1 MRRFQQLLQ
10 GLDRTTGTSAKQQ
23 LLADYFRQAPAADA
37 AWGLELLLGKR
48 RRRLITG
55 RRLRQVAQ
63 QLSGLPPWLFEDCHA
78 QVGDSA
84 ETVALT
90 LPAGERQ
97 AVDQPLHQWMER
109 SLPELAALDS
119 EQQDK
124 ALAALWDGLCQD
136 DIYLLSKL
144 LSGGFRVGVSSGLV
158 QKALAAAAGVEPSTI
173 AQRLM
178 GGIEPSAAAFEQLM
192 NSEAEAGGPPPGR
205 PYPFFLASPWER
217 ENAPPWHADQWQTE
231 WKWDGIRAQLIRRQ
245 GEVFLWSRG
254 EELINQAF
262 PDVVQLAEQLSDG
275 TVLDGE
281 LLVWP
286 LGSDQPQD
294 FGALQRRLGRKS
306 PGRSL
311 LADCPAALIS
321 YDLLEAGGEDLRS
334 QPLRQR
340 RQQLEAMAQGWK
352 GNLRLSSTL
361 TVESWDGLEQWRSQ
375 ARAHAAEG
383 LMLKALDSPYLEGR
397 KRGHWWKHKLDPLSL
412 DAVLIYA
419 QAGSGRRANLFTDY
433 TFALWN
439 GQQPPALVTFAK
451 AYSGL
456 NDQEINQLDRWIR
469 RNTLQRFGP
478 VRSVKAEQVFEIGFE
493 GIHASSR
500 HKSGIAVRFP
510 RILRW
515 RQDKPADEADTLQT
529 AEALLQR

>member
-23 LLADYFRQAPAADA
+23 LLENYFREAPAADA

-63 QLSGLPPWLFEDCHA
+63 QLSGLPPWLFDDCHA

-90 LPAGERQ
+90 LPAGNRQ

-119 EQQDK
+119 ERQDK

-158 QKALAAAAGVEPSTI
+158 QKALAGAAGVEPSTI

-178 GGIEPSAAAFEQLM
+178 GGIEPSAATFEQLIS
-192 NSEAEAGGPPPGR
+192 SEAEAGGPPPGR
-205 PYPFFLASPWER
+205 PYPFFLASPWDKG
-217 ENAPPWHADQWQTE
+217 NAPPWQADHWQTE

-286 LGSDQPQD
+286 TSSDQPQD
-294 FGALQRRLGRKS
+294 FGSLQRRLGRKS

-321 YDLLEAGGEDLRS
+321 YDLLEAGGKDLRS

-340 RQQLEAMAQGWK
+340 RQQLEAMAQNWT
-352 GNLRLSSTL
+352 GNLRLSATL
-361 TVESWDGLEQWRSQ
+361 TIASWEALEQWRSQ
-375 ARAHAAEG
+375 ARTHAAEG

-439 GQQPPALVTFAK
+439 AELPPQLVTFAK

-456 NDQEINQLDRWIR
+456 NDQEINELDRWIR
-469 RNTLQRFGP
+469 RNTVQRFGP
-478 VRSVKAEQVFEIGFE
+478 VRAVKPEQVFEIGFE
-493 GIHASSR
+493 GIHISSR

-515 RQDKPADEADTLQT
+515 RQDKPAGEADTLQT
-529 AEALLQR
+529 AEALLQQ

>member
-23 LLADYFRQAPAADA
+23 LLENYFKEAPAADA

-63 QLSGLPPWLFEDCHA
+63 QVSGLPAWLFDDCHA

-90 LPAGERQ
+90 LPAGDRQ
-97 AVDQPLHQWMER
+97 ADDQPLHQWMER

-119 EQQDK
+119 ERQDK

-158 QKALAAAAGVEPSTI
+158 QKALAGAAGVEPSTI

-178 GGIEPSAAAFEQLM
+178 GGIEPRAGTFEQLM
-192 NSEAEAGGPPPGR
+192 SSEAEAGGPPPGR
-205 PYPFFLASPWER
+205 PYPFFLASPWDS
-217 ENAPPWHADQWQTE
+217 ENRPPWQVDQWQTE
-231 WKWDGIRAQLIRRQ
+231 WKWDGIRAQLIRRR

-286 LGSDQPQD
+286 SESPQPHD
-294 FGALQRRLGRKS
+294 FGSLQRRLGRKN

-311 LADCPAALIS
+311 LAECPAALIS
-321 YDLLEAGGEDLRS
+321 YDLLEAGGNDLRG
-334 QPLRQR
+334 QPLRDR
-340 RQQLEAMAQGWK
+340 RQQLEAMACNWS
-352 GNLRLSSTL
+352 GNLRLSATL
-361 TVESWDGLEQWRSQ
+361 TIESWDALEQWRSQ

-412 DAVLIYA
+412 DAVLLYA
-419 QAGSGRRANLFTDY
+419 QAGNGRRANLFTDY
-433 TFALWN
+433 TFGLWN
-439 GQQPPALVTFAK
+439 GDQPLQLVTFAK

-456 NDQEINQLDRWIR
+456 NDQEINELDRWIR

-478 VRSVKAEQVFEIGFE
+478 VRSVKAQQVFEIGFE
-493 GIHASSR
+493 GIHLSSR

-515 RQDKPADEADTLQT
+515 RQDKPADEADTLHT
-529 AEALLQR
+529 AEALLKP

>member
-10 GLDRTTGTSAKQQ
+10 GLDRTTGTSAKQT
-23 LLADYFRQAPAADA
+23 LLEEYFRQAPAADA

-63 QLSGLPPWLFEDCHA
+63 QLSGLPDWLFDDCHA

-90 LPAGERQ
+90 LPAGEKQ
-97 AVDQPLHQWMER
+97 ADDQPLHQWMEHT
-109 SLPELAALDS
+109 LPELAALEP
-119 EQQDK
+119 EQQDQG
-124 ALAALWDGLCQD
+124 LAALWRGLCQD

-178 GGIEPSAAAFEQLM
+178 GGIEPSAENFQQLIS
-192 NSEAEAGGPPPGR
+192 SEEEAGGPPPGR
-205 PYPFFLASPWER
+205 PYPFFLASPWEG
-217 ENAPPWHADQWQTE
+217 ENAPPWQADQWQAE

-262 PDVVQLAEQLSDG
+262 PDVVQLAEQLNDG

-286 LGSDQPQD
+286 AGRQQPED
-294 FGALQRRLGRKS
+294 FGALQRRLGRKR

-311 LADCPAALIS
+311 LTDCPATLIS
-321 YDLLEAGGEDLRS
+321 YDLLEAGGIDLRS

-340 RQQLEAMAQGWK
+340 REQLEAMAQSWS
-352 GNLRLSSTL
+352 GNLRLSATL
-361 TVESWDGLEQWRSQ
+361 NVDSWHELEHWRSQ

-412 DAVLIYA
+412 DAVLLYA

-433 TFALWN
+433 TFGIWN
-439 GQQPPALVTFAK
+439 GEQSPQLVTFAK

-456 NDQEINQLDRWIR
+456 NDQEINELDRWIR
-469 RNTLQRFGP
+469 RNTVQRFGP

-515 RQDKPADEADTLQT
+515 RQDKPAEEADTLQT
-529 AEALLQR
+529 AEALLKR